1 MKRKLLSLFVACC
14 SVATA
19 FGQDPYINNQ
29 LTAAQPANAW
39 ITGKFTSS
47 FIQTFTG
54 TSTNGNRH
62 HDFFGGTATPAGA
75 NLRWAFALQG
85 TETSGNIG
93 SDFRIWSYNDDGT
106 FLSSPFSIARA
117 SGIVSIPG
125 SLAATIINTN
135 NTSGALS
142 IFGGAASVNSM
153 RGAEIGLRG
162 GGYST
167 TPGEMT
173 FHTGLGGGGTS
184 QPERMRINAGGLVT
198 MGYGLSLNNA
208 TSNNI
213 SFNAVGLAGPSFTTR
228 SIGSK
233 ISLWNAALNAT
244 NSGWDIGMESSHMW
258 FGVASASNAQGFK
271 FYGGTTQIARIDG
284 VGNNQ
289 WEGQGRFKGW
299 LTGTAATGPAA
310 EIGVSG
316 GNADLIGYDRTT
328 GSYIPLLLIGGTSAT
343 NITPV
348 LINNVGV
355 GIGTPSPSFYG
366 KLNVYDP
373 LDDKATM
380 TFQSNVDSRF
390 WISEGGNVLKI
401 GGTGGSTAPSTGV
414 INITNTGNV
423 GIGTLTPQ
431 SELSVKGTITAQ
443 RVKVTQTGWADYVF
457 HKNYQLPSLAEVEA
471 YVRSN
476 QHLEGIPSAAEVEK
490 EGIDVGEMN
499 KKLLAKVEEL
509 TLYLIEQNK
518 KITALEEWKKQQEK
532 LSIHP

>member
-1 MKRKLLSLFVACC
+1 MKRTLSSLLLLTGIISIGNAQ
-14 SVATA
+14 T
-19 FGQDPYINNQ
+19 YINNQ
-29 LTAAQPANAW
+29 STLQPSSNFYISGTAQSNNLKTTAGTSASGTAHFHMFTGDGNTPGNLRWTQAFIGLEGASNAGADFRIFRYSNTGAFLGTGLAIERATGNVIVNTLTAASASKIQGTGTTANQSYLQFMQSDNTTRDGYVGFGSTASKDIYLVSDNGNVNLMPKPGGGLFQVANA
-39 ITGKFTSS
+39 
-47 FIQTFTG
+47 QVQN
-54 TSTNGNRH
+54 ST
-62 HDFFGGTATPAGA
+62 
-75 NLRWAFALQG
+75 
-85 TETSGNIG
+85 
-93 SDFRIWSYNDDGT
+93 GT
-106 FLSSPFSIARA
+106 FLMS
-117 SGIVSIPG
+117 
-125 SLAATIINTN
+125 
-135 NTSGALS
+135 
-142 IFGGAASVNSM
+142 
-153 RGAEIGLRG
+153 
-162 GGYST
+162 
-167 TPGEMT
+167 
-173 FHTGLGGGGTS
+173 
-184 QPERMRINAGGLVT
+184 
-198 MGYGLSLNNA
+198 NA

-233 ISLWNAALNAT
+233 VVLWNSALNAT
-244 NSGWDIGMESSHMW
+244 NSGWDIGMEGSHMW
-258 FGVASASNAQGFK
+258 FGIASASNTQGFK
-271 FYGGTTQIARIDG
+271 FYGGTTQIGRIDG

-316 GNADLIGYDRTT
+316 GNADLIGYDRTA

-355 GIGTPSPSFYG
+355 GIGTSSPSFYG

-373 LDDKATM
+373 LDGKATM

-431 SELSVKGTITAQ
+431 SEFSVRGTITAQ

-518 KITALEEWKKQQEK
+518 KIAALEEWKKQQEK

>member
-142 IFGGAASVNSM
+142 IFGGAASVNSL

-198 MGYGLSLNNA
+198 MGYGLSLNN
-208 TSNNI
+208 TGSNLIN
-213 SFNAVGLAGPSFTTR
+213 FNSAGVAPPSFTTR
-228 SIGSK
+228 SIGTKVVLFS
-233 ISLWNAALNAT
+233 ALSAT
-244 NSGWDIGMESSHMW
+244 GSDYATGIESSHMW
-258 FGVASASNAQGFK
+258 FSIPLNTNVLGYK
-271 FYGGTTQIARIDG
+271 FYAGTTQIGRIDG
-284 VGNNQ
+284 MGATD

-299 LTGTAATGPAA
+299 YTANGTGPAA
-310 EIGVSG
+310 EIGISAG
-316 GNADLIGYDRTT
+316 RAAFIGFDRTPGAT
-328 GSYIPLLLIGGTSAT
+328 RYLPVVLIGGTTAT
-343 NITPV
+343 NQKT
-348 LINNVGV
+348 LIVTDAG
-355 GIGTPSPSFYG
+355 
-366 KLNVYDP
+366 
-373 LDDKATM
+373 
-380 TFQSNVDSRF
+380 
-390 WISEGGNVLKI
+390 
-401 GGTGGSTAPSTGV
+401 
-414 INITNTGNV
+414 V

-471 YVRSN
+471 YVRAN

-490 EGIDVGEMN
+490 VGIDVGEMN

-532 LSIHP
+532 LPIHP